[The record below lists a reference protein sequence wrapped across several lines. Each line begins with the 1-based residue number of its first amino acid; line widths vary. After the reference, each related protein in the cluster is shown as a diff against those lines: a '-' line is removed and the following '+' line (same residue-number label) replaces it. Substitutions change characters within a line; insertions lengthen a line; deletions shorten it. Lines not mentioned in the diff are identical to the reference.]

1 MTYQE
6 VVKNARERIGKYCK
20 ACNVCNGR
28 ACTNLVPGPG
38 SKGSGDGAI
47 RNFDAWKNIR
57 VNMDTICENAP
68 IDTSV
73 CLFGKGFAMPVFA
86 GPVGAVN
93 LHYGDCYDDTQYN
106 KILVNACAENGIAA
120 FTGDGM
126 DANVMVA
133 ATKAIKEAGGAGV
146 PTVKPWSREMVA
158 DKMKMV
164 KDSNAFAVAMDIDA
178 AGLPFLKNF
187 QPPAGSKTVEE
198 LKAII
203 SEHDV
208 PFIVKGIITVKGAL
222 KAKEAGAAAIVVSN
236 HGGRVLDQCPAT
248 AEVLPEI
255 VEALKGSGVKILV
268 DGGIRDGVTVFKAL
282 AMGADGVIIARPFVT
297 AVYGGAEEGV
307 KCYIEKIKAELAD
320 TMAMCGAHSI
330 SEITGD
336 MIRILK

>member
-38 SKGSGDGAI
+38 AKGSGDGAI

-133 ATKAIKEAGGAGV
+133 ATKAI
-146 PTVKPWSREMVA
+146 
-158 DKMKMV
+158 
-164 KDSNAFAVAMDIDA
+164 
-178 AGLPFLKNF
+178 
-187 QPPAGSKTVEE
+187 
-198 LKAII
+198 
-203 SEHDV
+203 
-208 PFIVKGIITVKGAL
+208 
-222 KAKEAGAAAIVVSN
+222 
-236 HGGRVLDQCPAT
+236 
-248 AEVLPEI
+248 
-255 VEALKGSGVKILV
+255 
-268 DGGIRDGVTVFKAL
+268 
-282 AMGADGVIIARPFVT
+282 
-297 AVYGGAEEGV
+297 
-307 KCYIEKIKAELAD
+307 
-320 TMAMCGAHSI
+320 
-330 SEITGD
+330 
-336 MIRILK
+336 